1 MAREKKPVLGI
12 IGGSGVYNIDGLIDS
27 AWRSANSPFGNPSD
41 DLLFGTLNGV
51 DVVFLPRHGRNHQ
64 HSPSSINYRA
74 NIDSLKRTG
83 IVALISVSAV
93 GSLREEF
100 KPGDFI
106 LVDQFVDRTFKRES
120 SFFGA
125 GCVAHVSLAEP
136 VCKNLT
142 NSLAM
147 AAESSNISCHQGGT
161 YLAMEGPQFSTLA
174 ESELYRKLG
183 MDVIGMTNMPEAK
196 LAREAEIRYA
206 SVSMVTDFDCWHPDH
221 TNVEVSDIIKV
232 LEANAQN
239 AGKLLECVAPI
250 FANTLKIDGC
260 GHGCNN
266 ALDNALLT
274 KSEGMDFQMLKKLEA
289 IMHRITKKVI

>member
-1 MAREKKPVLGI
+1 MTFQKKPVLGI
-12 IGGSGVYNIDGLIDS
+12 IGGSGVYNIDSLIDS
-27 AWRSANSPFGNPSD
+27 TWRSVDSPFGRPSD

-51 DVVFLPRHGRNHQ
+51 EVVFLPRHGRNHQ

-93 GSLREEF
+93 GSLREDF

-106 LVDQFVDRTFKRES
+106 LVDQFIDRTFKRES

-136 VCKNLT
+136 VCNNLT
-142 NSLAM
+142 SSLAI
-147 AAESSNISCHQGGT
+147 AAESSDISYHKGGT

-174 ESELYRKLG
+174 ESELYQKLG
-183 MDVIGMTNMPEAK
+183 LDVIGMTNMPEAK
-196 LAREAEIRYA
+196 LAREAELCFA
-206 SVSMVTDFDCWHPDH
+206 SVSMITDFDCWHPDH
-221 TNVEVSDIIKV
+221 TNVEVSDIIRV

-239 AGKLLECVAPI
+239 AGKLLKHVAPI
-250 FANTLKIDGC
+250 FANTLKIEGC
-260 GHGCNN
+260 EHGCNR

-274 KSEGMDFQMLKKLEA
+274 KPEGMDPQMLKKLET
-289 IMHRITKKVI
+289 IIHRVNRKVI